1 MVLLN
6 IKESVAICLCLG
18 QRVRIIVDVL
28 CLDLEGVLVPE
39 VWQAVAGATQVEGLM
54 KTTRDIP
61 VYEDLMNYR
70 LKLLEEH
77 DITLSDVQAQIA
89 KLQPLPGAFEFLQ
102 WARLHYQVAI
112 ISDTFYEFAA
122 PLMAQL
128 QQPFLLCH
136 KLVVEQDRIVGFKL
150 RQTDPKRC
158 SVRAFKSLDLR
169 VLAAG
174 DSFNDVSMLEEAD
187 RGIFFQAPDNVR
199 EIYPQYP
206 LANSYEAL
214 KTLLTA
220 Q

>member
-1 MVLLN
+1 M
-6 IKESVAICLCLG
+6 
-18 QRVRIIVDVL
+18 DVL

-77 DITLSDVQAQIA
+77 DIALSDVQAQIA

-206 LANSYEAL
+206 LANSYEEL
-214 KTLLTA
+214 KTLLIA
-220 Q
+220 P

>member
-1 MVLLN
+1 
-6 IKESVAICLCLG
+6 
-18 QRVRIIVDVL
+18 VDVL

-39 VWQAVAGATQVEGLM
+39 VWQAVAEATQVDGLL

-70 LKLLEEH
+70 LKLLAEH
-77 DITLSDVQAQIA
+77 AVTLSDIQAQIA
-89 KLQPLPGAFEFLQ
+89 KLQPLPGAFEFLE

-136 KLVVEQDRIVGFKL
+136 KLVVEQDRIIGFKL
-150 RQTDPKRC
+150 RQADPKRC
-158 SVRAFKSLDLR
+158 SVKAFKSLDLR
-169 VLAAG
+169 VVAAG
-174 DSFNDVSMLEEAD
+174 DSFNDVSMLDEAD

-199 EIYPQYP
+199 ELYPQYP
-206 LANSYEAL
+206 LANDYDELRAL
-214 KTLLTA
+214 IA
-220 Q
+220 A

>member
-1 MVLLN
+1 M
-6 IKESVAICLCLG
+6 
-18 QRVRIIVDVL
+18 DVL

-39 VWQAVAGATQVEGLM
+39 VWQAVAKATQVDGLL

-70 LKLLEEH
+70 LELLAQH
-77 DITLSDVQAQIA
+77 AITLSDVQAQIA
-89 KLQPLPGAFEFLQ
+89 KLQPLPGACEFLQ

-136 KLVVEQDRIVGFKL
+136 RLVIERDRIVGFKL

-169 VLAAG
+169 VVAAG

-199 EIYPQYP
+199 GLYPQYP
-206 LANSYEAL
+206 LARDYDEL
-214 KTLLTA
+214 KTLITES
-220 Q
+220 

>member
-1 MVLLN
+1 M
-6 IKESVAICLCLG
+6 
-18 QRVRIIVDVL
+18 DVL

-128 QQPFLLCH
+128 QQQFLLCH

-206 LANSYEAL
+206 LANGYEAL